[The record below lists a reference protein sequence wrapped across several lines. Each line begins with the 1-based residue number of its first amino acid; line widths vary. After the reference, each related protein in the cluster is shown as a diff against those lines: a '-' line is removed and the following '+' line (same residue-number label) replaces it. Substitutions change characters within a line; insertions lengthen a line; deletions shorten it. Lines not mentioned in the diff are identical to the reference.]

1 MAEPIEDEQEQT
13 LQQKSSVKVKRNSRG
28 YNWEVKVYDDNAEA
42 AMKETFRL
50 EEACEKKYGT
60 KPVEAGKASY
70 AG

>member
-13 LQQKSSVKVKRNSRG
+13 LQQKSSVEVERNSRG
-28 YNWEVKVYDDNAEA
+28 YKWKVKVYDDDAEK